1 MKKSYF
7 FVNCYEI
14 PGLKNIFVAFLLLFN
29 KNASIILFKP
39 SLTSRHNRLYFTERQ
54 IFSPCAKGEF
64 DLKRYIAKR
73 LAMVVLL
80 LFGMSFIVFASLY
93 ITPRDPAQMVAG
105 AAATE
110 AEVANVRASLGLD
123 KPFLVQYGIYLKNL
137 LTLDLGTSYAT
148 RQPIIDEIAVRLPI
162 TINLATAAILIA
174 VLVGIPLGILTALK
188 RDTWLDNLL
197 TTTSLFGISIP
208 NFWLGTMLMLI
219 FAVKLKWLPTGG
231 MTDFFWTPTGF
242 RQAILPALALSTS
255 TIASFMR
262 IGRSAMLDV
271 LQSDYIRTAKAK
283 GIPQKK
289 VVFVHALRN
298 AMIPL
303 LTQFGTSF
311 GGLLGGAII
320 TEQVFVINGLG
331 TYLINA
337 INTANYPVVQ
347 STVLVIAT
355 MFVLINLAV
364 DLIYCLVDPRVKYE

>member
-1 MKKSYF
+1 
-7 FVNCYEI
+7 
-14 PGLKNIFVAFLLLFN
+14 
-29 KNASIILFKP
+29 
-39 SLTSRHNRLYFTERQ
+39 
-54 IFSPCAKGEF
+54 
-64 DLKRYIAKR
+64 
-73 LAMVVLL
+73 
-80 LFGMSFIVFASLY
+80 
-93 ITPRDPAQMVAG
+93 
-105 AAATE
+105 
-110 AEVANVRASLGLD
+110 
-123 KPFLVQYGIYLKNL
+123 
-137 LTLDLGTSYAT
+137 
-148 RQPIIDEIAVRLPI
+148 
-162 TINLATAAILIA
+162 
-174 VLVGIPLGILTALK
+174 
-188 RDTWLDNLL
+188 
-197 TTTSLFGISIP
+197 
-208 NFWLGTMLMLI
+208 MLMLI

-231 MTDFFWTPTGF
+231 ITDFFWTPTGF